1 MIEKYYLSIHRD
13 LNECDLQLIMKIWV
27 LERLPNDRTMTY
39 FLIKNLKANKN
50 QDQDLEVTNSEI
62 FKQKE
67 Q

>member
-1 MIEKYYLSIHRD
+1 
-13 LNECDLQLIMKIWV
+13 MKIWV
-27 LERLPNDRTMTY
+27 LERLPNDRIMTY
-39 FLIKNLKANKN
+39 FLIKNLKVNKN